1 MRFFTNWDNQH
12 PFLKYINF
20 FGPRFDPFILLFSLC
35 FGLVYMFVFVLFP
48 WFGFQ
53 TRIKIT
59 EIKLFIRKIIQIF
72 FYREAQVISSLVT
85 VSHNKIPIRMSQF
98 LTYKWDFSNSREIN
112 SDAKWEFLLFQIMRK
127 GDDLVFKL
135 FAVLPW
141 VHMNHTF
148 VLVT

>member
-1 MRFFTNWDNQH
+1 MWLPMRFFTNWDNQH

-72 FYREAQVISSLVT
+72 FIEKPRVKSSTVT
-85 VSHNKIPIRMSQF
+85 VSHDKIPIRRSQF
-98 LTYKWDFSNSREIN
+98 LTSKWDFSNSREVN
-112 SDAKWEFLLFQIMRK
+112 SDAKWEFLHCFRSWEKDMIGFLNF
-127 GDDLVFKL
+127 
-135 FAVLPW
+135 
-141 VHMNHTF
+141 
-148 VLVT
+148 